1 MGIRRIS
8 KQKTP
13 RFISTLGLYASQHF
27 NGWGVKRAMPSL
39 VATRLKIR
47 ESLSLGVIAVVTSV
61 VA

>member
-1 MGIRRIS
+1 
-8 KQKTP
+8 
-13 RFISTLGLYASQHF
+13 LGLYASQHF